1 MTAGLNVTT
10 IGNKR
15 KAEMDDF
22 DYESV
27 IFAIIGVI
35 GLIIV
40 VTAGGAL

>member
-1 MTAGLNVTT
+1 
-10 IGNKR
+10 
-15 KAEMDDF
+15 MDDF

-40 VTAGGAL
+40 VNAGGAL